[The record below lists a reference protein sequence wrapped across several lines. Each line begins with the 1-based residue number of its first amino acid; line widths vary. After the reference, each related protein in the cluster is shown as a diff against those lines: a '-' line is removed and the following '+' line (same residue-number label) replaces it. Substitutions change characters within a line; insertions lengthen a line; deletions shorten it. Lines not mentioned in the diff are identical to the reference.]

1 MFLFFNFLCGE
12 ESVGCYEAT
21 VALFVFD
28 ITKDITTINFNKNN
42 KWSISGQINSFVKMH
57 NVKNHIGK
65 PFAGGKIQNINL
77 SKINDALL
85 YLDMHF

>member
-1 MFLFFNFLCGE
+1 MLFLNFLYGE

-21 VALFVFD
+21 VTPFDFD

-65 PFAGGKIQNINL
+65 PFVGCKIQNINL